1 MASRTSRRLAWL
13 VVALLAVVAL
23 AFGADAA
30 LRAYAEKR
38 METEIAQSLPKGV
51 TAPGLSVSVR
61 GFSFLLQYLDGRF
74 DQVEVDAPAIRTE
87 RGSVSAT
94 VAANDVRIDR
104 SFRTAPVLGS
114 MHGTLHVTEEAVNS
128 LVALPDPS
136 ASIGLSK
143 KTVTY
148 MATTQVLGLPLS
160 YSAAVHPVADGSMV
174 RLYPESVNVTSGP
187 VHFDVKSLLGG
198 IFDGK
203 PINVCIAPYVPA
215 GLNIGGIEIASSTAS
230 IDFHA
235 SDFSLDPKTFDT
247 HSDCPAS

>member
-1 MASRTSRRLAWL
+1 MASRRARGLAWL
-13 VVALLAVVAL
+13 VVIVLAVVAL
-23 AFGADAA
+23 VFGADAA

-61 GFSFLLQYLDGRF
+61 GFSFLAQYAKGRF
-74 DQVEVDAPAIRTE
+74 SDVEVQAPAITTE

-94 VAANDVRIDR
+94 LQAKDVTIDR
-104 SFRTAPVLGS
+104 SFEKAPVLGS
-114 MHGTLHVTEEAVNS
+114 MQGTLHVTEDAVNS
-128 LVALPDPS
+128 LVALPDPT

-143 KTVTY
+143 RTITY
-148 MATTQVLGLPLS
+148 MATAQVLGLPLS
-160 YSAAVHPVADGSMV
+160 YSAAVHPVADGAMV

-203 PINVCIAPYVPA
+203 PISVCVAPYLPA
-215 GLNIGGIEIASSTAS
+215 GLNIGDISIASSKAS
-230 IDFHA
+230 IDFQA
-235 SDFSLDPKTFDT
+235 DDFSLDPKTFDT
-247 HSDCPAS
+247 HSECPAG

>member
-1 MASRTSRRLAWL
+1 MRRLAWI

-23 AFGADAA
+23 AFGADVA

-38 METEIAQSLPKGV
+38 MESEIATSLPTGMS
-51 TAPGLSVSVR
+51 APGLKVTVR
-61 GFSFLLQYLDGRF
+61 GFSFLTQYLNGHFRD
-74 DQVEVDAPAIRTE
+74 VEVEAPEIRTP

-94 VAANDVRIDR
+94 LEANDVSFDR

-114 MHGTLHVTEEAVNS
+114 MHGTLHVTEDAVNS
-128 LVALPDPS
+128 LVALPDPT

-160 YSAAVHPVADGSMV
+160 YSAAVRPVADGAMV

-198 IFDGK
+198 IFNGN
-203 PINVCIAPYVPA
+203 PINVCIAPYLPA
-215 GLNIGGIEIASSTAS
+215 GLDVGSITIASSRAA
-230 IDFHA
+230 IDFEA
-235 SDFSLDPKTFDT
+235 RDFSLDPGTFTT